1 MTYTF
6 KKSESESL
14 SLSLSLSE
22 EIKEDQYVNPIES
35 TDDSCPLIST
45 VLAILSSILSF
56 GSFSRS
62 SDEEKVLK
70 SIMNPL
76 QQIAI
81 LETNPEISQSA
92 SDIVL
97 ALITRSADIPPE
109 KVPKSKS
116 TDVES
121 DHDNPPSIT
130 CFEKTLNEVNEYLK
144 SETPAMRG
152 LGVRNIIIALREPPE
167 KLTAS
172 DIHKAAELLIDLLA
186 DPESFVYLNVI
197 HALGRLADI
206 ERNSTIAKLLSIF
219 ANTFIEVPTKLKV
232 KEVTSNSQKKD
243 NQPGKKF
250 SKHHRSLIAEVLIVI
265 LRKSGEIASQFVDM
279 YVFASIKVIKEE
291 SSVTAS
297 INSNTNLMN
306 DNLDN
311 QENQLT
317 NILRQ
322 SAISLL
328 AESIVF
334 SGWSSNKYLPD
345 VLDISAGILLL
356 ENPAISRKSVES
368 YLSSYHLKY
377 NSQTSRR
384 AAAFMIRFLITGLK
398 TKLFEMNI
406 EGAYLKNIES
416 ILEKID
422 NYRFRS
428 VNMDGNL
435 ITIYEDKIVLFHVNA
450 ALIELQELKE
460 LLLSGNYNETSH
472 STKEKFLKSLKFL

>member
-1 MTYTF
+1 M
-6 KKSESESL
+6 
-14 SLSLSLSE
+14 
-22 EIKEDQYVNPIES
+22 
-35 TDDSCPLIST
+35 
-45 VLAILSSILSF
+45 
-56 GSFSRS
+56 
-62 SDEEKVLK
+62 
-70 SIMNPL
+70 
-76 QQIAI
+76 
-81 LETNPEISQSA
+81 
-92 SDIVL
+92 
-97 ALITRSADIPPE
+97 
-109 KVPKSKS
+109 
-116 TDVES
+116 
-121 DHDNPPSIT
+121 
-130 CFEKTLNEVNEYLK
+130 NEYLK
-144 SETPAMRG
+144 SESPAMRG

-167 KLTAS
+167 KLTAN
-172 DIHKAAELLIDLLA
+172 DIHKAAELLIDLLV

-206 ERNSTIAKLLSIF
+206 ERNFTIAKLLSIF
-219 ANTFIEVPTKLKV
+219 ANTFIEVPTKVKI

-243 NQPGKKF
+243 YKAEKKL

-265 LRKSGEIASQFVDM
+265 LRKSGEIASKFVDL
-279 YVFASIKVIKEE
+279 YVLASIKVIKEE
-291 SSVTAS
+291 NSETTTT
-297 INSNTNLMN
+297 NSNTDLMN
-306 DNLDN
+306 DNFDN

-334 SGWSSNKYLPD
+334 SGWSSHKYLPD
-345 VLDISAGILLL
+345 VIDISAGILLL
-356 ENPAISRKSVES
+356 ENPAISRKNVES
-368 YLSSYHLKY
+368 YMSSYHLKY

-384 AAAFMIRFLITGLK
+384 AAAFMIRYLINGLK

-450 ALIELQELKE
+450 ALIELQELNE
-460 LLLSGNYNETSH
+460 LLLSGNYYETSH
-472 STKEKFLKSLKFL
+472 STKERFLKSLKFL